1 MEKQTLKEFLAKKKK
16 NISKSKIVALLLE
29 TITFL
34 YIANYI
40 PIVSLKDV
48 VMACILSFM
57 ATRLALIKNDKEVIE
72 EISKLEPKIESE
84 EEKINPQ
91 SERQQRINELYKER
105 EKYII
110 NDQEKIHVKE
120 KIKK

>member
-40 PIVSLKDV
+40 PIASLKDV
-48 VMACILSFM
+48 AMACILSFM